1 MNDVVGQAMPDK
13 TALLEMARAKQAK
26 RNEEAKAKAIDAE
39 LAALDAEE
47 KEYDLEKSLA
57 AKLNGK
63 RGIDFEIVKTD
74 LGLFAVRKPEFVV
87 AKKYLT
93 AKENGPEERIHF
105 VVPCLEY
112 PDGAEAK
119 TVFKDHG
126 GIADR
131 LVLALLALYQGMAVE
146 QRGKF

>member
-1 MNDVVGQAMPDK
+1 MNSVTPVDK
-13 TALLEMARAKQAK
+13 SARLEEARKKKAT
-26 RNEEAKAKAIDAE
+26 RDEEAKAKAVDAE
-39 LAALDAEE
+39 LEALDAEE
-47 KEYDLEKSLA
+47 KEYDLEKTLA
-57 AKLNGK
+57 NKLNGK

-105 VVPCLEY
+105 VVPCLEF
-112 PDGAEAK
+112 PDSGEAK
-119 TVFKDHG
+119 DVFKNHG
-126 GIADR
+126 GVADR
-131 LVLALLALYQGMAVE
+131 LVLALLALYQGMAVD